1 MNRRTIM
8 LIFIAILVIALLIGM
23 VIGNG
28 KENDLRGGGCV
39 LRHEQGGTADLR
51 HRPLRIRCRHPQPG
65 ICPGQE
71 SGTSHRS
78 SRELLP

>member
-28 KENDLRGGGCV
+28 KEN
-39 LRHEQGGTADLR
+39 EGTAQLKN
-51 HRPLRIRCRHPQPG
+51 
-65 ICPGQE
+65 
-71 SGTSHRS
+71 T
-78 SRELLP
+78 